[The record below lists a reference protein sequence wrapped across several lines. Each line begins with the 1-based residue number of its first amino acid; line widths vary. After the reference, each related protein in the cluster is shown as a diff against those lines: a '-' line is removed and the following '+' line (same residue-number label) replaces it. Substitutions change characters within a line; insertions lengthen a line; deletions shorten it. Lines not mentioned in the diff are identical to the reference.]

1 MDSLYKNF
9 LKNLHLKI
17 NNNTVID
24 ESIHTLNSSELKL
37 IKREYRKSIIQAGI
51 LGLLGVCFYYFPIYY
66 IPLFT
71 KTVSLSLFNQ
81 SILLP
86 IYDVL
91 LCLVLTI
98 LEIYL
103 LTIIHL
109 RMTHNI
115 ALYSGFISSIN
126 KEAYLNKITKIAT
139 GKADKKITQ
148 YGLDPFQ
155 GTNKWVLFAINLLI
169 KLKGFLAN
177 KILRYLIKRFAG
189 RYAVKYVMDFIGAP
203 IYMLLNMYATHIIY
217 KNAKAEIFGHQ
228 LIKKYISNLPNLEL
242 NQEEKELIY
251 HTLQLIAMSKRDFHS
266 NHSLLT
272 EQIISFFKIPV
283 KEKHYFNDS
292 FYESLQSCRKEI
304 TTICSDIFLLGLVLD
319 GHISNKEKRRIKLLQ
334 QKQIFQHS
342 FEAIDLACSNFIH
355 GKETTIIQL
364 K

>member
-1 MDSLYKNF
+1 MDFLYKNF

-17 NNNTVID
+17 NNTIID

-37 IKREYRKSIIQAGI
+37 IKREYIKSLIQAGL

-66 IPLFT
+66 LPLFT
-71 KTVSLSLFNQ
+71 QTITLSLFEEL
-81 SILLP
+81 IPLP
-86 IYDVL
+86 IYDIL
-91 LCLVLTI
+91 LCLVLTVV
-98 LEIYL
+98 EIYL

-115 ALYSGFISSIN
+115 AVYSGFISSTN
-126 KEAYLNKITKIAT
+126 KEAHINKLTQIAT
-139 GKADKKITQ
+139 GKVDKKITQ

-155 GTNKWVLFAINLLI
+155 GTNKWVLFTINLLI

-203 IYMLLNMYATHIIY
+203 VYMLLNMYATHIIY
-217 KNAKAEIFGHQ
+217 KNAKAAIFGHQ

-272 EQIISFFKIPV
+272 EQLIAFFKIPV

-292 FYESLQSCRKEI
+292 FYDSLQSSKKEI
-304 TTICSDIFLLGLVLD
+304 TKICSDIFLLGLILD
-319 GHISNKEKRRIKLLQ
+319 GHISNKEKKRIQLLQ
-334 QKQIFQHS
+334 QKEIFQHS
-342 FEAIDLACSNFIH
+342 IEAIQLACSNFIH